1 METRRPDG
9 ILRKLEENG
18 FEAYFVGGCV
28 RDTLLGRTVHDW
40 DVTTSAQPQ
49 QVMALFPHSIP
60 TGLRHGTVTVISD
73 GEQAEVT
80 TFRADGAYRDG
91 RHPAQVA
98 FVATLREDLAR
109 RDFTVNAMAMD
120 LRGKIY
126 DCFGGRDDLRAG
138 ILRCVG
144 EPTLRFQEDALRML
158 RAYRFAAQ
166 LGFALDAET
175 ERAIGLCAEGCM
187 QLSRERIREETE
199 KTLLSARPAY
209 LEKMLEAGLL
219 RPCGL
224 MRTTDLRALAQ
235 TPCEPA
241 VRWTALKLAL
251 PELTPEEFRLPAR
264 ACALITRAAACY
276 LPQPDALRL
285 KRIAAENGAD
295 TARVVAQLSGRA
307 ALWDAVIAADECI
320 TLRQL
325 AVSGRDFPALRGA
338 EVGRMLKRLLLHV
351 LEHPEDNNRQRLIA
365 VSASLMGKLASR
377 SGD

>member
-1 METRRPDG
+1 METRRPNG
-9 ILRKLEENG
+9 ILQKLEENG

-28 RDTLLGRTVHDW
+28 RDTLLGRTIHDW

-60 TGLRHGTVTVISD
+60 TGLRHGTVTVIS
-73 GEQAEVT
+73 GAEQAEVT
-80 TFRADGAYRDG
+80 TFRADGAYCDG

-126 DCFGGRDDLRAG
+126 DCFGGQEDLRAG

-144 EPTLRFQEDALRML
+144 EPTLRFREDALRML

-166 LGFALDAET
+166 LGFSLESET
-175 ERAIGLCAEGCM
+175 ERAIELCAEGCM

-199 KTLLSARPAY
+199 KTLLSPRPEY
-209 LEKMLEAGLL
+209 LEKMLKARLL

-224 MRTTDLRALAQ
+224 ARTTDLGALAQ

-251 PELTPEEFRLPAR
+251 PELMGEEFRLPAR
-264 ACALITRAAACY
+264 LCALITRAAANF

-285 KRIAAENGAD
+285 KHIAAESGAD

-307 ALWDAVIAADECI
+307 ALWDEILSAGECI
-320 TLRQL
+320 GLRQL
-325 AVSGRDFPALRGA
+325 AISGRDFPQLRGA
-338 EVGRMLKRLLLHV
+338 EVGEMLNRLLLHV
-351 LEHPEDNNRQRLIA
+351 LEHPEDNNRQRLLAI
-365 VSASLMGKLASR
+365 SASLMGS
-377 SGD
+377 DIP